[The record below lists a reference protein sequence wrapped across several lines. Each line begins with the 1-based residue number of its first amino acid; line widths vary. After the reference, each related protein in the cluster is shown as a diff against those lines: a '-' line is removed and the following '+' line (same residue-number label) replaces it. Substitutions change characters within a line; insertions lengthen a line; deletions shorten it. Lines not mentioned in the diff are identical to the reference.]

1 MFDFVSLPSVHLVIY
16 CVSLHRNYV
25 WIWFFVFVS
34 VHFLKIF
41 YLKWWKCVNS
51 VDTVYTEKHQLLE
64 IDIQK
69 EWNWNYLLKRHLLII
84 FSQFICSFVAFLCF
98 FLYFYSTWRT
108 FVHHTQYIVY
118 TLRQESEREDR
129 NWIMFVY
136 KVQSRCVNILTYI
149 VL

>member
-1 MFDFVSLPSVHLVIY
+1 MLMFDFVSLPSVHLVIY

-98 FLYFYSTWRT
+98 FFIFIALGAHLYS
-108 FVHHTQYIVY
+108 I
-118 TLRQESEREDR
+118 L
-129 NWIMFVY
+129 
-136 KVQSRCVNILTYI
+136 NILCTHYAERAREKTETE
-149 VL
+149 